1 MLAAGCGG
9 PKYIKGTKVVA
20 PVGKE
25 WARAG
30 DPASV
35 ALAVAWCTDEDPE
48 KAGQTAAANAI
59 QALACPAKGLVFY
72 EYFPKMA
79 KDKAGKDKEVPDTDK
94 EKRVLPGVRAAAK
107 DVPVIGARAILGRGK
122 IIGLSTHSLEQAAA
136 AQNSGADY
144 IGVGPVFSTPT
155 KPGYKAVGLDLI
167 KEANKI
173 KGLPFVAIGGIDESN
188 IDEVIAAGASRIA
201 VVRAVC
207 GAEDIREAAKRLKD
221 KLAKI

>member
-1 MLAAGCGG
+1 MIIDKKAVKGRDLAYAAKEAIAGGADV
-9 PKYIKGTKVVA
+9 IQLRD
-20 PVGKE
+20 KE
-25 WARAG
+25 S
-30 DPASV
+30 DPADVVEAGRAIRKVIEKDKAVFIVNDSPDI
-35 ALAVAWCTDEDPE
+35 ALAVDADGVHLGQED
-48 KAGQTAAANAI
+48 
-59 QALACPAKGLVFY
+59 
-72 EYFPKMA
+72 M
-79 KDKAGKDKEVPDTDK
+79 
-94 EKRVLPGVRAAAK
+94 
-107 DVPVIGARAILGRGK
+107 PVIGARAILGRGK

-155 KPGYKAVGLDLI
+155 KPGYKAVGLDLV
-167 KEANKI
+167 KKVNNI